1 MKRFYKWYYLL
12 SNKTRARFYSARDP
26 TQTRDPIFHRLS
38 STLLDLYR
46 LFFTFRLHSSPFTSN
61 QLTASSIFCCSA
73 PSVCSEPFLLLW
85 RASNRS
91 YGFYTT
97 KFSITTIDHGNQLS
111 NGESVPNVTNRDAAD
126 DHKGI
131 VPESA
136 VASSSAPAVAEDKF
150 HISGI
155 KKSKNHRIV
164 YLKDHNLYVFK
175 DT

>member
-1 MKRFYKWYYLL
+1 MCNLL
-12 SNKTRARFYSARDP
+12 SNKNRARFYSAQSARDP

-38 STLLDLYR
+38 STLLDLYQ
-46 LFFTFRLHSSPFTSN
+46 LFFTFRLHSSPFTGD

-73 PSVCSEPFLLLW
+73 PSQLNSLHHRSSVALLL
-85 RASNRS
+85 RS

-150 HISGI
+150 HISVTADRTI
-155 KKSKNHRIV
+155 EDIRM
-164 YLKDHNLYVFK
+164 DHPSVKYGVKRVL
-175 DT
+175 